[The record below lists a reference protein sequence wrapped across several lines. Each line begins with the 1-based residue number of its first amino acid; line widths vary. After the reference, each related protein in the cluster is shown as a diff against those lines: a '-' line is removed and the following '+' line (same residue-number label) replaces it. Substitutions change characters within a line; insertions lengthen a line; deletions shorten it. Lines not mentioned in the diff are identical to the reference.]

1 MRERPADAGR
11 SFYKMKIPRHS
22 LKLCAALLGLAAL
35 LRAEPKLAV
44 LGLSE
49 EKSLESV
56 AVQLAVDASNSQTAS
71 TGLKLH
77 PWFVSLTHSA
87 EANLS
92 LARKVADDAEV
103 LGVVLHGEAAAAPA
117 IIDVFRKAGLATV
130 SASSW
135 AQPRAKEAFVTWL
148 CPGAIDLA
156 EDAAI
161 YARREAK
168 QSQVAVL
175 DNGSATASAAAKA
188 FANRFRNMGGKVV
201 FEGEWQGTDWG
212 LTRTTKALKVNWPQ
226 MVFFAGEASESGRL
240 VVAMKDEKELKQAD
254 LLGQPTVFEPAFFNT
269 ARVKSVR
276 TRGFFPTP
284 DFLGTQPLVR
294 LIGIAFPKTSP
305 EYRAYVQVAYKKP
318 GRWAAM
324 LYDASA
330 LAARAIREART
341 IKAGQP
347 GAGPLPLTATAA
359 APLSPTAVASSATAA
374 VAVTPTAMAAEADAE
389 SLPLPT
395 REEVRT
401 ALLRV
406 EGYRGIRGVVK
417 FSASREPADPKA
429 MVYYALNKVNKK
441 EMQWREKN
449 YGPPF

>member
-1 MRERPADAGR
+1 MLMRLRP
-11 SFYKMKIPRHS
+11 S
-22 LKLCAALLGLAAL
+22 LLCMALLGLAACM
-35 LRAEPKLAV
+35 RAEPKLAV

-56 AVQLAVDASNSQTAS
+56 AVQLAVDASNSQTAN

-77 PWFVSLTHSA
+77 PWFVNLTHSA
-87 EANLS
+87 EANLA
-92 LARKVADDAEV
+92 LAQKVAGDTDV
-103 LGVVLHGEAAAAPA
+103 LGVVLHGEAAAEPA

-135 AQPRAKEAFVTWL
+135 AQPRVKEAFVTWL

-156 EDAAI
+156 EDAAL
-161 YARREAK
+161 YARHEAK
-168 QSQVAVL
+168 KAQVAVV
-175 DNGSATASAAAKA
+175 DNGSTTAAAAARA
-188 FANRFRNMGGKVV
+188 FANRFRNMGGRVV

-212 LTRTTKALKVNWPQ
+212 LTRTTKSLKANWPQ

-324 LYDASA
+324 LYDATA
-330 LAARAIREART
+330 IATRAVREART
-341 IKAGQP
+341 
-347 GAGPLPLTATAA
+347 GAGATAGTSSAAGLTQSASAAQAASTTA
-359 APLSPTAVASSATAA
+359 APAVSPPAQSDPGLSPV
-374 VAVTPTAMAAEADAE
+374 EA
-389 SLPLPT
+389 LPS
-395 REEVRT
+395 RDKVRT

-449 YGPPF
+449 YGPPY